1 LDAAELTGPWLL
13 LSSSLILF
21 RYCLNVNFASKL
33 CFEMTLLRQ
42 RFLAPAL
49 LMACGPLAGGQSALP
64 PTTGPLLSVQSLTLP
79 GASFPTIDAQPP
91 ADASQLLLHFKDSD
105 IKFNLRD
112 MMEILRDHK
121 HEGWVLAA
129 YPDPNTSRPLI
140 GAGFS
145 LDVQEMP
152 HPQRDPLN
160 PHVFVEPSAVQLW
173 KAAGLPPEQLQRILE
188 QYDRNM
194 AAWTRKT
201 YHRKIVRQKLTPQ
214 LTEEEATALLRI
226 SAIQAVW
233 NAKAYCREF
242 DHLSASQQMA
252 LSQLVFQ
259 MGTNLEQFVSFLG
272 VLNDPYGLRALPRLD
287 GYMESPSQHWQTVQ
301 ASLMDSQWARRYSV
315 RAAAVIAMFDP
326 KYSEA
331 PSLAEQRVVD
341 VLRPA
346 VVVRSKSRATATL
359 HAASYS
365 KRSGRGKGKKSR
377 SVQARK
383 KLT

>member
-1 LDAAELTGPWLL
+1 MAGSAA
-13 LSSSLILF
+13 
-21 RYCLNVNFASKL
+21 
-33 CFEMTLLRQ
+33 
-42 RFLAPAL
+42 
-49 LMACGPLAGGQSALP
+49 GQTS
-64 PTTGPLLSVQSLTLP
+64 LSVQSLALP
-79 GASFPTIDAQPP
+79 AASLAPADAPVQG
-91 ADASQLLLHFKDSD
+91 DASQLLLQFKDSD

-145 LDVQEMP
+145 LDVPEAA

-160 PHVFVEPSAVQLW
+160 PHVFVEPSAAQLW
-173 KAAGLPPEQLQRILE
+173 QAAGLEPAQLQQILD

-214 LTEEEATALLRI
+214 LTDEQATALLRI
-226 SAIQAVW
+226 SAIQAVS
-233 NAKAYCREF
+233 NAKAYCRDF
-242 DHLSASQQMA
+242 DQLSASQQMA

-259 MGTNLEQFVSFLG
+259 MGTNLEQFVAFLG
-272 VLNDPYGLRALPRLD
+272 VLNDPYGSRELPKLD
-287 GYMESPSQHWQTVQ
+287 GYLENSTEHWQTVQ
-301 ASLMDSQWARRYSV
+301 ATLMDSQWARRYSI
-315 RAAAVIAMFDP
+315 RAATVIAMFDP
-326 KYSEA
+326 RYSEE
-331 PSLAEQRVVD
+331 PNLAEQRVAD

-346 VVVRSKSRATATL
+346 VVVRTRSRGAATL
-359 HAASYS
+359 RTASYS
-365 KRSGRGKGKKSR
+365 KRSGRTRGKKVR
-377 SVQARK
+377 SAQARK